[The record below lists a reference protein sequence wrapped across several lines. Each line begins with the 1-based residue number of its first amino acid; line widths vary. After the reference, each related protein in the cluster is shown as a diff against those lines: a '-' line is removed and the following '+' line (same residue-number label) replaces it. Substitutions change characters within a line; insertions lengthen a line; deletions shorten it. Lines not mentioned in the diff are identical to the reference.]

1 MSESTTTG
9 TTPSDPAGKKILMI
23 MTTGPEDPDK
33 TYAPFYTAALMAAME
48 IETSMYFLMHA
59 PELLRKGAAEKVP
72 LKKGGNLKMF
82 VDMALENG
90 VKFLACAESCRDLC
104 EIAPS
109 DLIDGVKL
117 VGSATLADLALDADS
132 VVSF

>member
-1 MSESTTTG
+1 MNETQTASA
-9 TTPSDPAGKKILMI
+9 PSDPAGKKILMI
-23 MTTGPEDPDK
+23 MTSGPEDPDK

-48 IETSMYFLMHA
+48 IDTTMYFLMHA

-90 VKFLACAESCRDLC
+90 VKLMACAESCRDLC
-104 EIAPS
+104 EIPP
-109 DLIDGVKL
+109 DELIDGVKL

>member
-1 MSESTTTG
+1 MTEAATTG
-9 TTPSDPAGKKILMI
+9 APSDPAGKKILMI

-48 IETSMYFLMHA
+48 IDTTMYFLMHA
-59 PELLRKGAAEKVP
+59 PELLRKGAAEALP

-104 EIAPS
+104 DIAEGE
-109 DLIDGVKL
+109 LIDGVKL
-117 VGSATLADLALDADS
+117 VGSATLADLSLDADS
-132 VVSF
+132 VISF

>member
-1 MSESTTTG
+1 MPEA
-9 TTPSDPAGKKILMI
+9 TPAPPDPEGKKILMI
-23 MTTGPEDPDK
+23 MTSGPEDPDK

-48 IETSMYFLMHA
+48 IDTTMYFLMHA

-82 VDMALENG
+82 IDMARENG

-104 EIAPS
+104 EIS
-109 DLIDGVKL
+109 EGDLLEGVQL
-117 VGSATLADLALDADS
+117 VGSATLADLDLDADS
-132 VVSF
+132 VISF

>member
-1 MSESTTTG
+1 MSETSKAR
-9 TTPSDPAGKKILMI
+9 PDPEGKKILMI

-48 IETSMYFLMHA
+48 IDTTMYFLMHA
-59 PELLRKGAAEKVP
+59 PELLRRGVAEKVP

-82 VDMALENG
+82 IDMARENG

-104 EIAPS
+104 EIAEE
-109 DLIDGVKL
+109 DMMEGVQL

-132 VVSF
+132 VISF

>member
-1 MSESTTTG
+1 MSETQTASA
-9 TTPSDPAGKKILMI
+9 PPDPAGKKILMI

-48 IETSMYFLMHA
+48 IDTTMYFLMHA
-59 PELLRKGAAEKVP
+59 PELLRKGAAETVP

-82 VDMALENG
+82 IDMARENG

-104 EIAPS
+104 DIPAGE
-109 DLIDGVKL
+109 LIDGVKL
-117 VGSATLADLALDADS
+117 VGSATLADLSLEADS
-132 VVSF
+132 VISL

>member
-1 MSESTTTG
+1 MNETQAASA
-9 TTPSDPAGKKILMI
+9 PPDPAGKKILMI

-48 IETSMYFLMHA
+48 IDTTMYFLMHA
-59 PELLRKGAAEKVP
+59 PELLRKGAAETVP

-90 VKFLACAESCRDLC
+90 VKFLVCAESCRDLC
-104 EIAPS
+104 DIPEGE
-109 DLIDGVKL
+109 LIDGVKL
-117 VGSATLADLALDADS
+117 VGSATLADLSLDADS
-132 VVSF
+132 VISF

>member
-1 MSESTTTG
+1 MSTDLA
-9 TTPSDPAGKKILMI
+9 TPAPADPTGKKILMI

-48 IETSMYFLMHA
+48 IDTTMYFLMHA
-59 PELLRKGAAEKVP
+59 PELLRKGAAEAVP

-90 VKFLACAESCRDLC
+90 VKLMACAESCRDLC
-104 EIAPS
+104 EIAEA
-109 DLIDGVKL
+109 DLIEGVRL
-117 VGSATLADLALDADS
+117 VGSATLADLALEADS
-132 VVSF
+132 VISF

>member
-1 MSESTTTG
+1 MNETQAASA
-9 TTPSDPAGKKILMI
+9 PADPAGKKILMI

-48 IETSMYFLMHA
+48 IDTTMYFLMHA
-59 PELLRKGAAEKVP
+59 PELLRKGVAEAVP

-82 VDMALENG
+82 VDMARENG

-104 EIAPS
+104 DIPEGE
-109 DLIDGVKL
+109 LIEGVKL
-117 VGSATLADLALDADS
+117 VGSATLADLSLDADS
-132 VVSF
+132 VISF

>member
-1 MSESTTTG
+1 M
-9 TTPSDPAGKKILMI
+9 TPPATAGSDPEGKKILMV

-48 IETSMYFLMHA
+48 IDTTMYFLMHA
-59 PELLRKGAAEKVP
+59 PELLVKGAAEKVP

-90 VKFLACAESCRDLC
+90 VKLYACSESCRDLC
-104 EIAPS
+104 EIPEGG
-109 DLIDGVKL
+109 LIDGVKM
-117 VGSATLADLALDADS
+117 VGSATLADLALEADS
-132 VVSF
+132 VISF

>member
-1 MSESTTTG
+1 MNETQSAIA
-9 TTPSDPAGKKILMI
+9 PPDPEGKKILMI

-48 IETSMYFLMHA
+48 IETTMYFLMHA
-59 PELLRKGAAEKVP
+59 PELLRRGAAETIP

-82 VDMALENG
+82 IDMARENG

-104 EIAPS
+104 EIAEG
-109 DLIDGVKL
+109 DLIEGVKL
-117 VGSATLADLALDADS
+117 VGSATLADLSLDADS
-132 VVSF
+132 VISF

>member
-1 MSESTTTG
+1 MSAST
-9 TTPSDPAGKKILMI
+9 PADPAGKKILMI

-33 TYAPFYTAALMAAME
+33 TYAPFYTAALMAAIE
-48 IETSMYFLMHA
+48 IDTTMYFLMHA
-59 PELLRKGAAEKVP
+59 PELLRKGGAESVP

-82 VDMALENG
+82 IDMARENG

-104 EIAPS
+104 DIPPT

-132 VVSF
+132 VISF

>member
-1 MSESTTTG
+1 MSSAPG
-9 TTPSDPAGKKILMI
+9 APVTPDPAGKKILMI

-48 IETSMYFLMHA
+48 IDTTMYFLMHA
-59 PELLRKGAAEKVP
+59 PELLRKGAADAVP

-82 VDMALENG
+82 IDMARENG

-104 EIAPS
+104 DIPES
-109 DLIDGVKL
+109 ELIEGVKL
-117 VGSATLADLALDADS
+117 VGSATLADLSLDADS
-132 VVSF
+132 VISF

>member
-1 MSESTTTG
+1 MTEA
-9 TTPSDPAGKKILMI
+9 TPASPPPDPAGKKILMI

-48 IETSMYFLMHA
+48 IDTTMYFLMHA
-59 PELLRKGAAEKVP
+59 PELLKKGAAEQVP

-90 VKFLACAESCRDLC
+90 VKFVACAESCRDLC
-104 EIAPS
+104 EIAPAE
-109 DLIDGVKL
+109 LIDGVKL
-117 VGSATLADLALDADS
+117 VGSATMADLALEADT
-132 VVSF
+132 VLSF

>member
-1 MSESTTTG
+1 MTETPPANP
-9 TTPSDPAGKKILMI
+9 PSDPAGKKILMV

-48 IETSMYFLMHA
+48 VDTTMYFLMHA
-59 PELLRKGAAEKVP
+59 PELLKKGAAEKVP

-82 VDMALENG
+82 IDMALENG
-90 VKFLACAESCRDLC
+90 VKLVACAESCRDLC

-117 VGSATLADLALDADS
+117 VGSATLTDLALDADS
-132 VVSF
+132 VLSF